1 MMELRRGAVYDRE
14 LTERAG
20 AELRLTSS
28 GVNCDLGWLGP
39 VNMGR
44 IVRRQVELA
53 GDWRRRGQVC
63 KLLIVN
69 FFLEFLDKIGRNYLA
84 NLREVTDPLA
94 GSALAENQEQQTVWE
109 NEIKTAL

>member
-1 MMELRRGAVYDRE
+1 MELRRGAVYDRE

-69 FFLEFLDKIGRNYLA
+69 FFFRIFGQNRKELFSKPARGD
-84 NLREVTDPLA
+84 
-94 GSALAENQEQQTVWE
+94 
-109 NEIKTAL
+109 